1 MKEKHN
7 FLRML
12 SLWVGAELI
21 TAGCLCLAK
30 PQAAL
35 FTFSALLGVTMLTSG
50 ILGLV
55 GLSLCKDAMEAP
67 GLARLQSA
75 GAVLLGAAALL
86 ARIFAPGA
94 LPLIF
99 AAWLLISGACRIAR
113 AARQRRLSAR
123 GWGLRTALSFAQ
135 ILCGLLTLT
144 APFAAWRWPGVP
156 VGAGFAAA
164 GLGALGGRR
173 RETQPSRTSGRPAHT
188 I

>member
-12 SLWVGAELI
+12 ALWVGAELI

-30 PQAAL
+30 PQASL
-35 FTFSALLGVTMLTSG
+35 FTLSALLGVTMLTSG

-55 GLSLCKDAMEAP
+55 GFSLCKDAMAEP
-67 GLARLQSA
+67 GLTRLQSA
-75 GAVLLGAAALL
+75 GAALLGAAALL
-86 ARIFAPGA
+86 ARTFAPGA

-113 AARQRRLSAR
+113 AARLRRLGAR
-123 GWGLRTALSFAQ
+123 GWGFSAALSLAQ
-135 ILCGLLTLT
+135 MLCGLLTLT
-144 APFAAWRWPGVP
+144 APFAALRWPGVP
-156 VGAGFAAA
+156 AGAGFAAA
-164 GLGALGGRR
+164 GLGAMRGRR
-173 RETQPSRTSGRPAHT
+173 DETQTARTSGRPAHT